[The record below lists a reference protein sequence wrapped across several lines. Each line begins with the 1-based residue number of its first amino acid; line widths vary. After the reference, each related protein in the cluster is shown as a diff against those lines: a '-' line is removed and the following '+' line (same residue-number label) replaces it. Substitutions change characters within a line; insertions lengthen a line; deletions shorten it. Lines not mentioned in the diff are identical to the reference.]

1 MNSIKV
7 IVRKFVTKKEG
18 KEFYTLKA
26 KGKYLPLATVGEDIN
41 YDVRLVGDVKLSP
54 KAPEGIYEVAYE
66 DNGLWHDRRDE
77 IIDAEKH
84 IVRCKATRIVFQKS
98 LPVFDKDVRL
108 DKEAK

>member
-26 KGKYLPLATVGEDIN
+26 KGKYLPLATLSEDVN
-41 YDVRLVGDVKLSP
+41 YDVRLVGDVKLSL
-54 KAPEGIYEVAYE
+54 KAAEGIYEIAYE
-66 DNGLWHDRRDE
+66 DKGLWHDRR
-77 IIDAEKH
+77 DAEKH
-84 IVRCKATRIVFQKS
+84 IVRCKATRIVFQKP

-108 DKEAK
+108 DKEVK

>member
-26 KGKYLPLATVGEDIN
+26 KGKYLPLATVSENVN

-66 DNGLWHDRRDE
+66 DNGLWHDQREDMK
-77 IIDAEKH
+77 DKN
-84 IVRCKATRIVFQKS
+84 IVRCKAVRIVFQKP

-108 DKEAK
+108 DTNAN

>member
-26 KGKYLPLATVGEDIN
+26 KGKYLPLATVSEDVN

-54 KAPEGIYEVAYE
+54 KASEGIYEVAYE
-66 DNGLWHDRRDE
+66 NKGLWHDQR
-77 IIDAEKH
+77 DAEKH
-84 IVRCKATRIVFQKS
+84 IVRCKATRIVFQKP

>member
-26 KGKYLPLATVGEDIN
+26 KGKYLPLATVSEDVN

-54 KAPEGIYEVAYE
+54 KAAEGIYEVAYE
-66 DNGLWHDRRDE
+66 DKGLWHDRREDMK
-77 IIDAEKH
+77 DKN
-84 IVRCKATRIVFQKS
+84 IVRCKAVRVVFQKP